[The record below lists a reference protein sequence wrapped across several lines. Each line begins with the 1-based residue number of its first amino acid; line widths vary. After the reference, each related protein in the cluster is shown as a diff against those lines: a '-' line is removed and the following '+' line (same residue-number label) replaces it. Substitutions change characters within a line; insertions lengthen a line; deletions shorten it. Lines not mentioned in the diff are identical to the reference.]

1 MPPNEESPVYGQL
14 YIVDTS
20 TSLNVR
26 TARDENNE
34 LKEEILLSLGNILS
48 HNPYSNV
55 YKKASTMIDNTQS
68 CQDFSIR
75 FIDNIAMD
83 KRTSST
89 PSADEIAGIFDSSEG
104 EPPGYRH
111 VVVNFKHG
119 GPKLLSVLSPHCDPM
134 IYPLLFPYGESGWDP
149 SLIHNGPRKQ
159 KERNK
164 LTMRQFACHRLAV
177 REDFSHVHQAK
188 KLFQQYLVD
197 TYVRIESDRLD
208 YVRQN
213 QSKLRVEHYKGL
225 QDFVVNK
232 SRLSNS
238 TTGKVVILP
247 STFQGSPRNLAQ
259 RYQDAMAMVRKEGKP
274 DIFLTFTC
282 NPNWPEIKNELKNGE
297 KPCDRPDIVSRVFQC
312 KK

>member
-164 LTMRQFACHRLAV
+164 LTMRQYACHRLAV
-177 REDFSHVHQAK
+177 REDFSAVYRRYYLGLSSPSVGSV
-188 KLFQQYLVD
+188 LFDGFRFYACVSYSLTTIFDDEVIVTVSVFLQMPASYLA
-197 TYVRIESDRLD
+197 L
-208 YVRQN
+208 
-213 QSKLRVEHYKGL
+213 L
-225 QDFVVNK
+225 
-232 SRLSNS
+232 
-238 TTGKVVILP
+238 
-247 STFQGSPRNLAQ
+247 
-259 RYQDAMAMVRKEGKP
+259 
-274 DIFLTFTC
+274 
-282 NPNWPEIKNELKNGE
+282 NEQ
-297 KPCDRPDIVSRVFQC
+297 I
-312 KK
+312 

>member
-89 PSADEIAGIFDSSEG
+89 PSPDEIAGIFDSSEG

-164 LTMRQFACHRLAV
+164 LTMRQYACHRLAV

-213 QSKLRVEHYKGL
+213 QSKLREEHYKGL

-259 RYQDAMAMVRKEGKP
+259 RYQDAMAMVRKEG
-274 DIFLTFTC
+274 
-282 NPNWPEIKNELKNGE
+282 
-297 KPCDRPDIVSRVFQC
+297 
-312 KK
+312 